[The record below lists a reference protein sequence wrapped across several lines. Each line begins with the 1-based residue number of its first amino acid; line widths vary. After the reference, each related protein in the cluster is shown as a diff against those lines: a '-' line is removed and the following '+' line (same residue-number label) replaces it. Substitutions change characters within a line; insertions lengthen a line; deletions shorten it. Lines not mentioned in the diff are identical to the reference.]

1 MFIAEDF
8 FDYFSAMSFIL
19 YEDPSVY
26 AISAYNDNGQ
36 DSFILDNSIPSF
48 LTSL

>member
-8 FDYFSAMSFIL
+8 FDYFSSMSFIL
-19 YEDPSVY
+19 FEDPSVY

-36 DSFILDNSIPSF
+36 EPFILDNCYH
-48 LTSL
+48 SLLF